1 MSRPSSRRFVPTLES
16 FEGRLNLSPVG
27 MHALYQEIAIP
38 PVAQSRDDVH
48 KETIEIQSW
57 SLGAT
62 ESRYSAIA
70 FVGGWGS
77 SM

>member
-1 MSRPSSRRFVPTLES
+1 MSLRFTPTLES
-16 FEGRLNLSPVG
+16 FECRLNLSPVG
-27 MHALYQEIAIP
+27 VHTLNQDITIP
-38 PVAQSRDDVH
+38 TASQSRDDVH

-57 SLGAT
+57 SLGT
-62 ESRYSAIA
+62 TQSRYSAIV

>member
-27 MHALYQEIAIP
+27 VHALYQDISIP
-38 PVAQSRDDVH
+38 TATQSRDDSH
-48 KETIEIQSW
+48 RETIEIQSW
-57 SLGAT
+57 SLGAVKND
-62 ESRYSAIA
+62 YSAIV

>member
-1 MSRPSSRRFVPTLES
+1 MSHRFIPTLES

-27 MHALYQEIAIP
+27 VHALYQDITIP
-38 PVAQSRDDVH
+38 TADSRDDIH

-62 ESRYSAIA
+62 ASRYSAVV

>member
-1 MSRPSSRRFVPTLES
+1 MSRPSSLRFVPSLES

-27 MHALYQEIAIP
+27 VHALYQDIAIP
-38 PVAQSRDDVH
+38 TASQSRDDIH

-62 ESRYSAIA
+62 RSQYSAIA

-77 SM
+77 ST

>member
-1 MSRPSSRRFVPTLES
+1 MSRPSSRRFVPTFES

-27 MHALYQEIAIP
+27 AHALYQDITIP
-38 PVAQSRDDVH
+38 PAAQSRDDVH

-57 SLGAT
+57 QLGAT
-62 ESRYSAIA
+62 EGRYSAIV